1 MRDCGRENEHFL
13 ILDEA
18 VNTTHYATREAAQA
32 VAQRYELYMVERRL
46 DGQKSVIT
54 VAEPVQAE
62 NGSWQI
68 ETDYLGE
75 HGWMSEQEDE
85 L

>member
-1 MRDCGRENEHFL
+1 M
-13 ILDEA
+13 
-18 VNTTHYATREAAQA
+18 TRLECSSKVVGAFCAAALLASCVQQAAQA
-32 VAQRYELYMVERRL
+32 VALRYELYMVDLRL
-46 DGQKSVIT
+46 NGQKSFIT

-62 NGSWQI
+62 GGFWGI

-75 HGWMSEQEDE
+75 HGWMSEQEDQ